1 MDFCQTYQHHFIGR
15 GMNST
20 AHARHY
26 LAGLLGTQRRKNME
40 TIHNDVPDS
49 DYQGMEQFISTS
61 PWCHKKL
68 MEQVAQDASAM
79 MSAAADTG
87 LFIDESSF
95 LKKGQGSVGVQRQ
108 WSGRAGKIENCQ
120 VAVFACLGDGRRMV
134 LSDFRLFLPE
144 SWAKDP
150 PRCTKARVPEDQRKH
165 QAKWELALEMVKQA
179 RQRQLSFAWVGM
191 DSLYGSNAALLNALE
206 DSGEAFVADIN
217 RTTKVWTSPP
227 RLEELAPKTSKKA
240 EDEGSASSPAGR
252 PRKHARLHPD
262 NAAQY
267 LSVEAITEAKFAA
280 SNRVVS
286 YRQGSQGKL
295 TARFMMKEVWCWEK
309 GWSRIRRRQL
319 IIRQDAEGAF
329 KWTLTNLG
337 LEPERPDSLQR
348 HAWRQGQRFWIE
360 HAFHEAKSQLG
371 MAQYQVRGWRG
382 WHHHMALVCLAQ
394 LFSEKTRDVA
404 RQEHPLLS
412 VRDITELLDYYLPRK
427 SRSEDEVIGQILKRH
442 KQRQQDLNRRKNHLS
457 GLPPNLTK

>member
-1 MDFCQTYQHHFIGR
+1 MDFCQTYQHHFIAK

-20 AHARHY
+20 GHARHY
-26 LAGLLGTQRRKNME
+26 LAGLLGTQRRKNIE
-40 TIHNDVPDS
+40 TIHNDIPDS
-49 DYQGMEQFISTS
+49 DYQGMEQFIGTS
-61 PWCHKKL
+61 PWCYRKL
-68 MEQVAQDASAM
+68 MDQVAQDAAAM
-79 MSAAADTG
+79 MSSPGDTG

-95 LKKGQGSVGVQRQ
+95 LKKGQSSVGVQRQ

-144 SWAKDP
+144 SWAGDA
-150 PRCTKARVPEDQRKH
+150 PRCAKARVPKEQCRH

-179 RQRQLSFAWVGM
+179 RRQQLSFGWVGM

-206 DSGEAFVADIN
+206 DSGEFFVADIN
-217 RTTKVWTSPP
+217 RTTKVWTSQP
-227 RLEELAPKTSKKA
+227 RLQELAAETLKK
-240 EDEGSASSPAGR
+240 EPSPATSPVGR
-252 PRKHARLHPD
+252 PRKHARLHAD
-262 NAAQY
+262 NTAQY
-267 LSVEAITEAKFAA
+267 LSVEAITQAEFAGQ
-280 SNRVVS
+280 SRVVS

-295 TARFMMKEVWCWEK
+295 TARLMMKEVWCWEK
-309 GWSRIRRRQL
+309 GWSKMRRRQL

-337 LEPERPDSLQR
+337 QEAKSPDTLQR

-371 MAQYQVRGWRG
+371 MAQYQVRGWPG

-394 LFSEKTRDVA
+394 LFSEKTRDVTQA
-404 RQEHPLLS
+404 EHPLLS
-412 VRDITELLDYYLPRK
+412 ARDITELLDYYLPRK
-427 SRSEDEVIGQILKRH
+427 SRSEEEVIGQILKRH
-442 KQRQQDLNRRKNHLS
+442 KQRQQDIDRRKDHLS
-457 GLPPNLTK
+457 GLPPHLTK